1 MTRQQKNVGLFIT
14 TTTASSKSEREEA
27 TTFVGTAAAAEAPL
41 VDAAPFSSW
50 NKYRRVVAWIHRF
63 VSNARSKIKKRGQ
76 LTVEELLEAE
86 RFIIK
91 EDQKLEKVT
100 PHPADARFAEDV
112 WIERAASGVAELAG
126 DRRSARSGC
135 CSWGLTSAG
144 RGFSVLELAL
154 RAVWGRLAASLMPE
168 ADGGHRMACCVIEG
182 RAAAL
187 SDSERAARR
196 LVSRLVVWR

>member
-1 MTRQQKNVGLFIT
+1 MKG
-14 TTTASSKSEREEA
+14 E
-27 TTFVGTAAAAEAPL
+27 
-41 VDAAPFSSW
+41 
-50 NKYRRVVAWIHRF
+50 RF

-100 PHPADARFAEDV
+100 PQP
-112 WIERAASGVAELAG
+112 
-126 DRRSARSGC
+126 GC

-168 ADGGHRMACCVIEG
+168 AD
-182 RAAAL
+182 
-187 SDSERAARR
+187 
-196 LVSRLVVWR
+196 